1 MARLIK
7 RYENRKLYD
16 TEASAYVSLA
26 DIAALVR
33 RGETV
38 EVVDNVSGKDL
49 TAQILTQIILE
60 EGKRG
65 ESAIPTDVLHDL
77 VRRSNEMI
85 DSGIE
90 QIKHSVDD
98 LVHSSLQR
106 VNRLFQHAKP
116 NELTQLRDQ
125 LGHLERLLTK
135 VLSDRDQAVS
145 DEDPAPAR
153 EEES

>member
-16 TEASAYVSLA
+16 TEASAYVSQA
-26 DIAALVR
+26 DIADLVR
-33 RGETV
+33 QGETV
-38 EVVDNVSGKDL
+38 EVVDLATEKDI

-65 ESAIPTDVLHDL
+65 NATISTETLHDL
-77 VRRSNEMI
+77 VRRSGAAL

-98 LVHSSLQR
+98 LVQSSLGR
-106 VNRLFQHAKP
+106 VNKLIHGEKP
-116 NELTQLRDQ
+116 SELKQLRDQ
-125 LGHLERLLTK
+125 LGNLESLLTK
-135 VLSDRDQAVS
+135 VIGDKKT
-145 DEDPAPAR
+145 DP
-153 EEES
+153 ESGNGN

>member
-16 TEASAYVSLA
+16 TVASGYVTRS
-26 DIAALVR
+26 DIAQLVR
-33 RGETV
+33 QGETIQV
-38 EVVDNVSGKDL
+38 LDNATGNDM

-65 ESAIPTDVLHDL
+65 RNTISTDALHDL
-77 VRRSNEMI
+77 IRRSSEMI

-98 LVHSSLQR
+98 LVQNSIGR
-106 VNRLFQHAKP
+106 VSKVIRGTESTDL
-116 NELTQLRDQ
+116 EQLRNQ
-125 LGHLERLLTK
+125 LGQLERLLTK
-135 VLSDRDQAVS
+135 VLDDRDEKS
-145 DEDPAPAR
+145 DTEDA
-153 EEES
+153 

>member
-38 EVVDNVSGKDL
+38 EVVDKATGKDL

-65 ESAIPTDVLHDL
+65 NSAISTEMLHDL
-77 VRRSNEMI
+77 VRRSNAMI
-85 DSGIE
+85 DSSIE

-98 LVHSSLQR
+98 LVQSSIGR
-106 VNRLFQHAKP
+106 VNKLFQSAKP
-116 NELTQLRDQ
+116 TDLVQLRDQ
-125 LGHLERLLTK
+125 LGHLESLLSR
-135 VLSDRDQAVS
+135 VLAGRDEANAD
-145 DEDPAPAR
+145 DEAAEAEQDG
-153 EEES
+153 S